1 MEIKFQKYQG
11 TGNDFIMIDCVNQS
25 NLEISIPLIQQLCN
39 RRFGIGAD
47 GLICI
52 FKHDDFDFEMKYY
65 NSDGSRSFCGNG
77 ARCAVAFAHS
87 LGLFKNDTHF
97 LAIDGEHHAS
107 MGTNHVHLL
116 MAEVDSVSKDN
127 DAYVLD
133 TGSPHFVSFV
143 NDIDKKDIVKFG
155 REIRYNEKY
164 KVSGINVNLVERV
177 DSQELKMLTYERGVE
192 DETLSCGTGAT
203 AVALAF
209 ARKSNLT
216 DTFEF
221 DIKVKGGQLKVSA
234 TPCEG
239 GFKNIYLIGPATY
252 VFNGSVSV

>member
-1 MEIKFQKYQG
+1 MEINFQKYQG
-11 TGNDFIMIDCVNQS
+11 TGNDFVMIDCVNQS
-25 NLEISIPLIQQLCN
+25 ELVISIPLIQQLCN

-52 FKHDDFDFEMKYY
+52 YKHDDFDFEMKYY

-87 LGLFKNDTHF
+87 LGLFKKDAHF
-97 LAIDGEHHAS
+97 LAIDGEHHA
-107 MGTNHVHLL
+107 TLNEKQVHLL
-116 MAEVDSVSKDN
+116 MADVKSIIKDN

-143 NDIDKKDIVKFG
+143 NDLDAVDILKYGKEV
-155 REIRYNEKY
+155 RYSLAY
-164 KVSGINVNLVERV
+164 KEQGINVNLVEKV
-177 DSQELKMLTYERGVE
+177 DTQKLNMLTYERGVE
-192 DETLSCGTGAT
+192 DETFSCGTGAT

-209 ARKSNLT
+209 AIKSNVS
-216 DTFEF
+216 DPFEF
-221 DIKVKGGQLKVSA
+221 DIKVKGGRLKVSA
-234 TPCEG
+234 TPYKE

>member
-25 NLEISIPLIQQLCN
+25 NIEISIPLIQQLCN

-52 FKHDDFDFEMKYY
+52 YKHNKYHFEMKYY

-87 LGLFKNDTHF
+87 LGLFEKDAHF
-97 LAIDGEHHAS
+97 LAIDGEHNAS
-107 MGTNHVHLL
+107 LNEEQVHLL
-116 MAEVDSVSKDN
+116 MSDVPSISEDN
-127 DAYVLD
+127 DAFVLD
-133 TGSPHFVSFV
+133 TGSPHFVCFV
-143 NDIDKKDIVKFG
+143 NDLDTMDIVKYG
-155 REIRYNEKY
+155 QEVRYNEKY
-164 KVSGINVNLVERV
+164 KEQGINVNLAQKV
-177 DSQELKMLTYERGVE
+177 DSQKINMLTYERGVE
-192 DETLSCGTGAT
+192 DETFSCGTGAS
-203 AVALAF
+203 AVALAY
-209 ARKSNLT
+209 ALKNNVT
-216 DTFEF
+216 EPFELE
-221 DIKVKGGQLKVSA
+221 IKVKGGQLKVSA
-234 TPCEG
+234 IPNNG